1 MPTDPTEA
9 ARNTKLALLW
19 WRVHPNMG
27 HGGPGTKSHAERTW
41 PSLKRRSAMRLSVRL
56 RGKQTAREKNGK
68 WQVMAESVTFEPQNI
83 LELKRFF
90 EENKDKHHEIWI
102 IIKNKK
108 AANPQPVSFN
118 QAISEAIKQGLIDSR
133 TKNIDEK
140 TYMIRFTK
148 RIKP

>member
-1 MPTDPTEA
+1 MLGYVGNKQPA
-9 ARNTKLALLW
+9 KKAKA
-19 WRVHPNMG
+19 
-27 HGGPGTKSHAERTW
+27 
-41 PSLKRRSAMRLSVRL
+41 KR
-56 RGKQTAREKNGK
+56 
-68 WQVMAESVTFEPQNI
+68 QVMAESVTFEPQNI
-83 LELKRFF
+83 SELKRFF

-102 IIKNKK
+102 IIKNKN